1 MQVLARRPITFTG
14 TDGAGVHAP
23 LIAAAIS
30 GVATRFVLD
39 TGSDTHLLTRELA
52 DRTGLD
58 LAEGEEGVDHA
69 GNRMASWSAGTVPMR
84 LAETDLELRDTV
96 VIPAPAPFVASG
108 ISGIVSPQR
117 LHPDAWTVI
126 DLVDG
131 DVASIAAWTSERHPE
146 LTLLALDQ
154 ADDAGVVVIRAA
166 IRPFAEMP
174 VLVNTGGR
182 HTEFDAVAVPALV
195 ASASERIG
203 GGVSGAD
210 VVGGFVTDQTLIVG
224 GVELAVPRLAVRDGM
239 HPPHGMVGMDVL
251 PGSVVI
257 CAADRSRPV
266 LWQVPVR
273 QSSPG

>member
-1 MQVLARRPITFTG
+1 MLK
-14 TDGAGVHAP
+14 TDSRTRSAVGGAV
-23 LIAAAIS
+23 
-30 GVATRFVLD
+30 TRLVLD

-58 LAEGEEGVDHA
+58 LVEGEEGVDHA

-84 LAETDLELRDTV
+84 LAEADLELRDTV
-96 VIPAPAPFVASG
+96 VIPAPAPFAAGG
-108 ISGIVSPQR
+108 IGGILSPQH

-126 DLVDG
+126 DLVDNELLLVEA
-131 DVASIAAWTSERHPE
+131 DVASLGAWTSGRHPE

-154 ADDAGVVVIRAA
+154 ADDSGVVVIRAA
-166 IRPFAEMP
+166 IRPFAEMA

-182 HTEFDAVAVPALV
+182 HTEFDTVAVPGLV
-195 ASASERIG
+195 ASAAERIG

-210 VVGGFVTDQTLIVG
+210 VIGGFATDQTLVVG
-224 GVELAVPRLAVRDGM
+224 GVELAVPRLAIREGM
-239 HPPHGMVGMDVL
+239 EPPHGMVGMDVI

-273 QSSPG
+273 PSSPG